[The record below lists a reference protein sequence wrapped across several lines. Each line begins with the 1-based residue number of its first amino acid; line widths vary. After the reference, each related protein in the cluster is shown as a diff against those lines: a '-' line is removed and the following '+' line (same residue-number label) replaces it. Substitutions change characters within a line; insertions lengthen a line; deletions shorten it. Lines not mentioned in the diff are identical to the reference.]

1 MKNASKKKFLTCF
14 RPVDD
19 TDPMLQP
26 RAVVDRSSSRRLACT
41 PVADKHDTRNS
52 ATKSTFSEQE
62 LPQNLV
68 VPHPPKPSFSKVIKA
83 MLIETVLNTRAR
95 KKNLN
100 SQTCF
105 GSKRG
110 YWPYT
115 ESSSTGDEKQV
126 FVDSKIQ
133 KIIKPPEWSPT
144 ISSSNSPVSES
155 KKISEFDK
163 EQEQKQKKF
172 QCVGIYWVFVSLVV
186 TVFWGKINV
195 IIWTSLLLCFFS
207 LWNASCCWPEEVPK
221 LRSVESKAY
230 KNSRRD
236 RSGRSNRNKERS

>member
-1 MKNASKKKFLTCF
+1 MCSLVSIDKTYIFFFSFAVIDIIYIILNIFFL
-14 RPVDD
+14 
-19 TDPMLQP
+19 Q
-26 RAVVDRSSSRRLACT
+26 
-41 PVADKHDTRNS
+41 
-52 ATKSTFSEQE
+52 
-62 LPQNLV
+62 
-68 VPHPPKPSFSKVIKA
+68 
-83 MLIETVLNTRAR
+83 NTRAR

-126 FVDSKIQ
+126 FVDTKIQ